1 MFIKEQY
8 FETQRIVQ
16 VAQPNDFHLVISATL
31 KSEFDPCMIKL
42 APRNTEA
49 ITSKSEEDRPKYKKI
64 EWTQGRTR
72 VEEAYGEAEE
82 TSRSGRPW
90 KRDTMPPR

>member
-72 VEEAYGEAEE
+72 VEVAYGEAEE
-82 TSRSGRPW
+82 TSRSGRSW
-90 KRDTMPPR
+90 KRDTKS

>member
-1 MFIKEQY
+1 MLLFIKEQY

-16 VAQPNDFHLVISATL
+16 VAQSNDFHLVISATL

-49 ITSKSEEDRPKYKKI
+49 ITSKSEEDRPKYKKD
-64 EWTQGRTR
+64 R
-72 VEEAYGEAEE
+72 VDAGKNQ
-82 TSRSGRPW
+82 S
-90 KRDTMPPR
+90 